1 MVLVGYIVQNVQN
14 VHANKRSFFGIVKKF
29 MQENLRIKGS
39 VCYIRT
45 GRLNLQGVGVFK
57 EGSVFNPVH
66 TGRCSVL
73 LVSLGLV
80 LVAPTGYAQKSGI
93 SGTVRD
99 MNTHLTVPFV
109 NVYNS
114 RTGEGCSTGI
124 DGSYTFDGS
133 RTQEEDSLR
142 FSHVSYESRWISAGD
157 LKKNP
162 DVFLTSRMIPFE
174 PLTVTGNREFQPSL
188 KDLPQTMSIM
198 KSADFESKGFSD
210 AADLLKSDPS
220 IQTQESLSGQKTV
233 SMRGGNPDE
242 VLVLFNGVRLNR
254 NFDNQTDLSQFD
266 VQDLEKIEII
276 RGSNTVVYGPD
287 AFSGV
292 INLVPRFSRDYSLR
306 FRQEFGPY
314 GSGKWGL
321 HFHQEAGPAFGSA
334 SYKTGAMSRPVK
346 LESGETKSLINSEN
360 SQLVSV
366 GFRLGEK
373 EEDGQN
379 LLKVNWLRMH
389 SFYNNQKEE
398 EINTGNTQV
407 FIADYQ
413 GDTWFLGPVNL
424 IWSSRYLDEKFDIA
438 QSSLTVNRSLTD
450 RANVLSL
457 SKSLDTRVFSLTFS
471 GMVELAEVRVGD
483 GLFTT
488 GKEQRK
494 NSELGRLH
502 TGFATLLRHDLLFQP
517 STVEAADLSLSMRF
531 DSFDDDRS
539 VDYLSDARPIDIPA
553 GKRHW
558 EGTVVKFSTGVR
570 GKKDEVYYFLFLNF
584 GKNIKFPSLYNQVQ
598 RPFGEEEKQFKLV
611 PEKNESFDFGIKF
624 AREFS
629 GHPLYS
635 GWELST
641 GLFRNWYQNKI
652 REIQDPV
659 SPVQF
664 FDNINTASITGLEA
678 EASVFLLSRKV
689 SVSGGASYYNITE
702 KLAFPFKS
710 AHQRNLS
717 ATVDHEGYSI
727 LARWFYEGEQA
738 GWVRGGETG
747 LAEVVLPSYFNLDI
761 HLSKNFQT
769 GAIKSFL
776 SLSLRNILDT
786 EYVYQG
792 LTLRDRRFYLIFG
805 VQY

>member
-1 MVLVGYIVQNVQN
+1 VAAGC
-14 VHANKRSFFGIVKKF
+14 KD
-29 MQENLRIKGS
+29 IKPVS
-39 VCYIRT
+39 T
-45 GRLNLQGVGVFK
+45 GRYRL
-57 EGSVFNPVH
+57 
-66 TGRCSVL
+66 L
-73 LVSLGLV
+73 LVVLGL
-80 LVAPTGYAQKSGI
+80 LLSAPYGFGQKSKI

-99 MNTHLTVPFV
+99 LNTHLTLPFV
-109 NVYNS
+109 NIYNS
-114 RTGEGCSTGI
+114 RTGEGCSTGP
-124 DGSYTFDGS
+124 DGTYTFDGPQ
-133 RTQEEDSLR
+133 TLPEDSLR
-142 FSHVSYESRWISAGD
+142 FSHVSYESRWIPAGE
-157 LKKNP
+157 LKLNP

-174 PLTVTGNREFQPSL
+174 TLTVTGDREFQPSL

-321 HFHQEAGPAFGSA
+321 HFHHQAGPVLGSA

-346 LESGETKSLINSEN
+346 LETGETKSLINSDN

-366 GFRLGEK
+366 GFRLGET
-373 EEDGQN
+373 DGEGPN

-398 EINTGNTQV
+398 EINTGNSQV

-413 GDTWFLGPVNL
+413 GNAWFLGPL
-424 IWSSRYLDEKFDIA
+424 GLTWSARYLDEKSGIA
-438 QSSLTVNRSLTD
+438 HASLSANRKLTD
-450 RANVLSL
+450 RATVLSL
-457 SKSLDTRVFSLTFS
+457 SKSLETRVFSLTFS
-471 GMVELAEVRVGD
+471 GMVEKAEVRVGD
-483 GLFTT
+483 GLATA
-488 GKEQRK
+488 GKEQLK
-494 NSELGRLH
+494 NSEMGRVH
-502 TGFATLLRHDLLFQP
+502 TGFATILRHDLLFQP
-517 STVEAADLSLSMRF
+517 STVDAADLSLSMRF
-531 DSFDDDRS
+531 DSFDDDMTA
-539 VDYLSDARPIDIPA
+539 DYLSDSKPIDLPS

-558 EGTVVKFSTGVR
+558 EGAVFKFSTGVR
-570 GKKDEVYYFLFLNF
+570 GRKNEVYYFLFLNF

-598 RPFGEEEKQFKLV
+598 RPFGEDEKQFKLV

-624 AREFS
+624 AREFN

-659 SPVQF
+659 SPVLF
-664 FDNINTASITGLEA
+664 FDNVNTASITGVEA

-689 SVSGGASYYNITE
+689 SVSGGASYYTITE

-717 ATVDHEGYSI
+717 ATVDHEGYSF

-747 LAEVVLPSYFNLDI
+747 LAEVVLPSYSNLDL

-769 GAIKSFL
+769 GAFKSFL
-776 SLSLRNILDT
+776 SLSLRNLLET
-786 EYVYQG
+786 EFVYQG